1 MKMCAKKVVLI
12 FDHFILVQL
21 ANYQKM
27 RKENRIS
34 ET

>member
-27 RKENRIS
+27 GKEK
-34 ET
+34 